1 MFFSCKSIRIYAIL
15 YQYNYIYGC
24 GFFLTGIKN
33 AKRIVFK
40 VGTSTLTYSTGKT
53 NIRRM
58 AKLVSVL
65 ADLRNE
71 GREIVL
77 VTSGAIGV
85 GVGKLGLKER
95 PTDTPGRQAAACIG
109 QCELMFMYDKFF
121 SEYSHTI
128 GQLLIT
134 KSDVESEERRNNLIN
149 AFNTMLEY
157 GAIPIVNEND
167 SVAVEE
173 IVYGDNDSLSA
184 IVAKL
189 INADAL
195 VILTDIDG
203 LFDGNPQENPE
214 ARLIPVVDEITP
226 EIKALAGDAG
236 SNRGTGGMITK
247 LNAAEISTSAGI
259 DTVIMS
265 GTDPREIY
273 KLIDGHQMGTFFV
286 GKKD

>member
-1 MFFSCKSIRIYAIL
+1 MEVFL
-15 YQYNYIYGC
+15 
-24 GFFLTGIKN
+24 LTGIKN

-40 VGTSTLTYSTGKT
+40 VGTSTLTYSNGKT

-58 AKLVSVL
+58 SKLVSIL
-65 ADLRNE
+65 SDLHNE

-95 PTDTPGRQAAACIG
+95 PKDTPGRQAAACIG

-121 SEYSHTI
+121 SEYSNTI

-134 KSDVESEERRNNLIN
+134 KSDVENDERRNNLIN

-203 LFDGNPQENPE
+203 LFDANPQEDIN

-236 SNRGTGGMITK
+236 SARGTGGMITK
-247 LNAAEISTSAGI
+247 LNAAEIATSVGI

-265 GTDPREIY
+265 GTDPNEIY
-273 KLIDGHQMGTFFV
+273 KLIDGHQTGTYFR
-286 GKKD
+286 GKR